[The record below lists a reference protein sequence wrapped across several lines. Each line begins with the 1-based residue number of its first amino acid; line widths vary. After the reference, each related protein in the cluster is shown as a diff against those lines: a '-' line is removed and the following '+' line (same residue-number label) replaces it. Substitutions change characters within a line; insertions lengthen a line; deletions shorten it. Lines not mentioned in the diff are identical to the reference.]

1 MHLTG
6 FTRTRKPG
14 AFLSL
19 ALFCGSVIPAE
30 AKEPIQIR
38 CAQGRGL
45 SIEIGGDR
53 AIASFEGRKLT
64 LPRRPAPLG
73 MYFRSDKGALV
84 IDDNFVAFVPK
95 GDPNWRDCGI
105 TPPSREITPP

>member
-1 MHLTG
+1 MQLTG
-6 FTRTRKPG
+6 FTRTRKAA

-19 ALFCGSVIPAE
+19 AFFFGSVIPAE

-38 CAQGRGL
+38 CAQGKSL
-45 SIEIGGDR
+45 SIEIEGDR

-64 LPRRPAPLG
+64 LPRRPTLLG

-95 GDPNWRDCGI
+95 GDTNWRDCEISPPSRGI
-105 TPPSREITPP
+105 TPP